1 VDASGNDR
9 LIHIIFLILLASQS
23 EGNPDIHDQRKL
35 REHFSEDYDIN
46 KDGKLDKD
54 ELKEWLVPTRASA
67 MRGTRKI
74 LTLADKDGD
83 GHLSMKEIIEND
95 RSLHPLL
102 HDTNA
107 YKDEL

>member
-1 VDASGNDR
+1 MIR
-9 LIHIIFLILLASQS
+9 CFFQLLASQS
-23 EGNPDIHDQRKL
+23 GGNPDINDQRKL
-35 REHFSEDYDIN
+35 REHFNEDYDIN

-54 ELKEWLVPTRASA
+54 ELKEWLIPTRASA

-74 LTLADKDGD
+74 LKLADNNGD
-83 GHLSMKEIIEND
+83 GQLSMEEIIDND

-102 HDTNA
+102 HDMNA

>member
-1 VDASGNDR
+1 MT
-9 LIHIIFLILLASQS
+9 LTILFSQTVASQS
-23 EGNPDIHDQRKL
+23 EGSPDINGERKL
-35 REHFSEDYDIN
+35 REHFNEDYDIN

-54 ELKEWLVPTRASA
+54 ELKEWLIPTRASA
-67 MRGTRKI
+67 MRGTTKI
-74 LTLADKDGD
+74 LKLADNDGD